1 MPLNMF
7 NDFRKTA
14 WKPLIYLFDKQLET
28 LETYSPVKLQ
38 LNLSYNVLTE
48 FDIEFTQNLD
58 LLK

>member
-1 MPLNMF
+1 MF
-7 NDFRKTA
+7 NDFRKTI
-14 WKPLIYLFDKQLET
+14 WNPLTYLFDKQSET

>member
-1 MPLNMF
+1 MF

-14 WKPLIYLFDKQLET
+14 WKPLIYLFDKKLET

-48 FDIEFTQNLD
+48 LDIEFIQNLD

>member
-1 MPLNMF
+1 MF
-7 NDFRKTA
+7 NDFRKTV
-14 WKPLIYLFDKQLET
+14 WNPLIYLFDKQLET

-48 FDIEFTQNLD
+48 LAIEFIQNLD

>member
-1 MPLNMF
+1 MF

-28 LETYSPVKLQ
+28 LETYPPIKLQ

-48 FDIEFTQNLD
+48 LAIKLIQNLD